1 LEDGYIKIHER
12 LQATKKALSYGLNVI
27 LYTRAT
33 GFRTSELCNGLRQ
46 SPLNEEKADHFSSLT
61 ISDSQIFNVL
71 VLMAVFEFNNCTARS
86 LWADNAKPNRKPANG
101 VDLPAQ
107 LTTA

>member
-1 LEDGYIKIHER
+1 
-12 LQATKKALSYGLNVI
+12 
-27 LYTRAT
+27 
-33 GFRTSELCNGLRQ
+33 
-46 SPLNEEKADHFSSLT
+46 
-61 ISDSQIFNVL
+61 
-71 VLMAVFEFNNCTARS
+71 MAVFEFNNCTARS